1 MAFDFGSVLGVHS
14 VALRLHGERTKL
26 IASNLANQNTPGYQ
40 AMDLDFKEAL
50 AATAAGS
57 NGTTDFFED
66 FDGGAARGFRRP
78 NLPSKDG
85 NTVELGV
92 EQAAFSQNAND
103 FQTSLSFIN
112 LKISGLMHAIRGEV

>member
-1 MAFDFGSVLGVHS
+1 MAFDLGGVLGVHS
-14 VALRLHGERTKL
+14 MALQLHAERTKL

-40 AMDLDFKEAL
+40 AVDLDFKEAM
-50 AATAAGS
+50 ASARHGAAGLS
-57 NGTTDFFED
+57 SGLDA
-66 FDGGAARGFRRP
+66 GVARGYRRP

-92 EQAAFSQNAND
+92 EQAAFSQTAND

-112 LKISGLMHAIRGEV
+112 LKVSGLMHAIRGEA